1 MLTLKGN
8 GCAEGAAMGAA
19 LVKTAYVPVYTMDRV
34 EDPQA
39 EIAYLD
45 ERIAS
50 LAKRLDALYEHT
62 LEESGEEA
70 AELIESYQMILMD
83 QTFFDGVRD
92 RIRKT
97 GLNCKMAIKEACEAC
112 RESFMAISDP
122 YLRERFGDIEDVCF
136 KLVMACDQVTD
147 ALEDVCL
154 TEPTILVA
162 DTLTPMD
169 TVRLDKGFLAGFIV
183 ERGGATSH
191 AVILA
196 KTLGIPAI
204 VGVQAI
210 CSQVKNGSHIMMDA
224 ATGEIIVD
232 GDDAAR
238 EAFQA
243 ILRAGEAARE
253 TYRKEPLGPAQT
265 LDGVAV
271 EIAVNAGD
279 ADSSQRLD
287 PSLCDGVGLFR
298 TEFLYMGCQDYPDEE
313 TQYQAYRQVAERMQ
327 GKPVIIRTLD
337 IGGDKALDYMGLEQE
352 ENPFLGYRA
361 IRICLDKPA
370 MFKTQLRAILRA
382 SAYGCVKIMF
392 PMIVSLAEIRQSR
405 ALLAECMAE
414 LRQASVPFDEDIAVG
429 IMVETPAAV
438 IMADQLAAQT
448 DFFSIGTNDLT
459 QYVTATDR
467 GNARVQAL
475 YDPFNPAVLRAIYQT
490 GQAATAHHILA
501 GVCGE
506 TASMDHMIPFLIG
519 AGIRELSVSQGA
531 LGKVRYLV
539 RRLSAEQCE
548 AAAKQIVQDCADS
561 SQARAIL
568 AGLIAAIR

>member
-1 MLTLKGN
+1 MSSIMWKYIDQEPQVLAGILQDT
-8 GCAEGAAMGAA
+8 AMDKA
-19 LVKTAYVPVYTMDRV
+19 
-34 EDPQA
+34 
-39 EIAYLD
+39 
-45 ERIAS
+45 
-50 LAKRLDALYEHT
+50 LDALGPG
-62 LEESGEEA
+62 LEAIYFVAHGS
-70 AELIESYQMILMD
+70 SY
-83 QTFFDGVRD
+83 
-92 RIRKT
+92 
-97 GLNCKMAIKEACEAC
+97 N
-112 RESFMAISDP
+112 
-122 YLRERFGDIEDVCF
+122 
-136 KLVMACDQVTD
+136 
-147 ALEDVCL
+147 
-154 TEPTILVA
+154 
-162 DTLTPMD
+162 
-169 TVRLDKGFLAGFIV
+169 
-183 ERGGATSH
+183 
-191 AVILA
+191 
-196 KTLGIPAI
+196 
-204 VGVQAI
+204 
-210 CSQVKNGSHIMMDA
+210 A
-224 ATGEIIVD
+224 AT
-232 GDDAAR
+232 AAASFIGR
-238 EAFQA
+238 QSGLP

-253 TYRKEPLGPAQT
+253 TYRNEPLGPAQT
-265 LDGVAV
+265 LDGVAIEV
-271 EIAVNAGD
+271 AVNAGD

-438 IMADQLAAQT
+438 LMADQLAAQA

-519 AGIRELSVSQGA
+519 AGIRELSVSPGGFGQGA
-531 LGKVRYLV
+531 LFG
-539 RRLSAEQCE
+539 
-548 AAAKQIVQDCADS
+548 AAAFR
-561 SQARAIL
+561 RAV
-568 AGLIAAIR
+568 